1 MEINMN
7 WVVYKFYESVQVVP
21 IDDLKPHSFFHCECH
36 PKIVDGVYLHNS
48 FDGREATETLLP
60 S

>member
-1 MEINMN
+1 MTWTALE
-7 WVVYKFYESVQVVP
+7 VYDSVQVVP
-21 IDDLKPHSFFHCECH
+21 DDDLKPHSLIHCECH
-36 PKIVDGVYLHNS
+36 PKYEDGIFIHNS

>member
-1 MEINMN
+1 MN
-7 WVVYKFYESVQVVP
+7 WLAYKFHESVQVVP
-21 IDDLKPHSFFHCECH
+21 LDDLKPHTFFHCECH
-36 PKIVDGVYLHNS
+36 PKIVDGVFVHNS

>member
-1 MEINMN
+1 MN
-7 WVVYKFYESVQVVP
+7 WSVHKVYDSVQVLP
-21 IDDLKPHSFFHCECH
+21 DDDLKPHSFFHCECH
-36 PKIVDGVYLHNS
+36 PEYEDGIFIHNS